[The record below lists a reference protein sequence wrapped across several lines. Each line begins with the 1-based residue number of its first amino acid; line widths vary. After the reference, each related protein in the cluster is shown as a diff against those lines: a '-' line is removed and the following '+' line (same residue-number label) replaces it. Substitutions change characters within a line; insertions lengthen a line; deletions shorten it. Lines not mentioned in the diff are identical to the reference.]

1 MVTIEN
7 IGDEPLVIPEC
18 PRLEKGDT
26 AQVSS
31 YTANMVRNNPNIR
44 ILSDSLQGVEAEN
57 DTKTTKSKATTVK
70 GVE

>member
-18 PRLEKGDT
+18 PRLEKGET

-44 ILSDSLQGVEAEN
+44 ILSDSLQGIEAEN
-57 DTKTTKSKATTVK
+57 DPKKPKSKPAAVK
-70 GVE
+70 GID